1 LPTPGITAAPTT
13 PTEWITFLEGKLG
26 TQAAEAQFYNTYYD
40 AEEQVLAFAQRKFR
54 EEFGYLFTDW
64 RDNFCGVVID
74 SMTER
79 MRIDGFRWGDSPDA
93 DEDAQEI
100 WQANF
105 LDSESTQAHTDALV
119 AGISFLTVWGDE
131 DDQPTITPESALE
144 MVVQYQPGSRRK
156 LAAAMTKKRDDWGQE
171 HVTLWTPDLVYVS
184 TRGHKDSLWG
194 EPQDSKNPLGVVPV
208 VPLVNRPRLSRSKPW
223 SELRPIVPIQQAI
236 SKIVADLITASEFN
250 AYPQRII
257 SGIELNEDEEGNT
270 VAPIQAAI
278 DRLLLFEEENVKWG
292 QFTAADLANYET
304 AITMLVMHLASISRT
319 PAHYFAGGGGMSSNS
334 GEFTQ
339 SREAG
344 LVNKVEDRELHFG
357 EGWERAM
364 RLAFQVKGDKV
375 KAAET
380 RAETIWADPEY
391 RSEGQKIDGLIKLN
405 QIGVP
410 MRQLWED
417 AGYSPPQ
424 IARFSDMQEEEFKLK
439 LEQQKA
445 MAEAMPQP
453 PGTPGQPGAKPK
465 PQPGNSGND
474 NRKNSGKAA

>member
-1 LPTPGITAAPTT
+1 M
-13 PTEWITFLEGKLG
+13 EGKLG
-26 TQAAEAQFYNTYYD
+26 ANRGDVEKYNTYYD

-54 EEFGYLFTDW
+54 EEFGYLFADW
-64 RDNFCGVVID
+64 RDNFCGVVVD

-79 MRIDGFRWGDSPDA
+79 MRIDGFRWGDEPDA
-93 DEDAQEI
+93 DKDAQKI
-100 WQANF
+100 WQANY
-105 LDSESTQAHTDALV
+105 LDAESVQAHTDALV
-119 AGISFLTVWGDE
+119 AGAAYLTVWGDE
-131 DDQPTITPESALE
+131 EDQPLIVPESALH
-144 MVVQYQPGSRRK
+144 MAVQYEPGSRRK
-156 LAAAMTKKRDDWGQE
+156 LSAALKKYFDDWGQE
-171 HVTLWTPDLVYVS
+171 HVTLWTPDTVYTT
-184 TRGHKDSLWG
+184 TRGHKDSFWG
-194 EPQDSKNPLGVVPV
+194 EPETKENPLGIVPV
-208 VPLVNRPRLSRSKPW
+208 VPLWNRPRLSRDKPW
-223 SELRPIVPIQQAI
+223 SELKPIVPIQQAI

-257 SGIELNEDEEGNT
+257 SGIELPEDDEGNT
-270 VAPIQAAI
+270 TAPLQAAI

-292 QFTAADLANYET
+292 QFSAADLANYET

-319 PAHYFAGGGGMSSNS
+319 PSHYFAGGGGMSSNS

-344 LVNKVEDRELHFG
+344 LVNKVRDRELHFG

-364 RLAFQVKGDKV
+364 RLGFLVKGDEA
-375 KAAET
+375 KAKET

-424 IARFSDMQEEEFKLK
+424 IARFSDMQEAEFKLK
-439 LEQQKA
+439 VEQQKV
-445 MAEAMPQP
+445 MAEAMPQQ
-453 PGTPGQPGAKPK
+453 PGAPGQPGAKPK